1 MVGYAFSDKIGNKF
15 KLLIYS
21 LLHDLCCTSYDYVSL
36 IKAYTLS
43 DFRKVVVSISSICLK
58 DFSGIVSKES
68 SSTSNDGL

>member
-36 IKAYTLS
+36 IKAYTS
-43 DFRKVVVSISSICLK
+43 
-58 DFSGIVSKES
+58 
-68 SSTSNDGL
+68 